1 MEGKLKG
8 KVALVTGASKGI
20 GRALAIGLAQDG
32 ARIAAIYKH
41 DTAGAEQTCR
51 TISESGGSAEA
62 FAVDIG
68 SKEKFEA
75 VINRVCERFG
85 QLDVLINN
93 AARTRFGP
101 IDQVTEA
108 DFDDIVD
115 TVLRGPFF
123 GSIAAA
129 RRMREQGSGSIVNIS
144 SIAVRGIMLFHGAY
158 TMAKG
163 GLEAMTRQ
171 LALELA
177 PQVRVNAVAPHATS
191 NERNVA
197 YDPDFDQKWGEVTPA
212 GRVAVPQ
219 DYVGPTVFLASDAAR
234 MVTGQLL
241 YVDGG
246 WSLQG
251 RAPDQSDFDFSAD
264 RKRDG

>member
-41 DTAGAEQTCR
+41 DTAGAEQTCL

-62 FAVDIG
+62 FSVDIG

-129 RRMREQGSGSIVNIS
+129 RRMREQGGGSIVNIS

-191 NERNVA
+191 NERNAA
-197 YDPDFDQKWGEVTPA
+197 YDPDFDQKWGAVTPA

-251 RAPDQSDFDFSAD
+251 RSPDQSDFDFSAD